1 LSLLRRNMYL
11 SAYGEGWALYAE
23 QLANEIGMYDDNPLG
38 RIGWLKGQMFR
49 AGRCIVDTGMH
60 AMGWS
65 QEKAVATLGDLT
77 GDAVGFTTREVN
89 RYCAIPAQACSYKIG
104 HTYWVAQRERAKAAL
119 GAKFDIKA
127 FHDAGLL
134 AGAMPLDV
142 LGRRVDD
149 YIGGAEA

>member
-1 LSLLRRNMYL
+1 MDGPCRPADADPEPVQWTLAAPPPGSAASSSSFSL
-11 SAYGEGWALYAE
+11 
-23 QLANEIGMYDDNPLG
+23 
-38 RIGWLKGQMFR
+38 
-49 AGRCIVDTGMH
+49 CT
-60 AMGWS
+60 
-65 QEKAVATLGDLT
+65 DLT

-104 HTYWVAQRERAKAAL
+104 HTYWIGQRQRAKTAL

-134 AGAMPLDV
+134 AGAMPLEV

-149 YIGGAEA
+149 YIATTAS